1 MDMRKLFWLL
11 LLTAWSLSAQAGG
24 NLLIYGDSLS
34 AAYGIS
40 PKQGWVALLE
50 ERLRTEKF
58 DYKVVNASIS
68 GETASG
74 GLARI
79 DGALAKYAPEVVVLA
94 LGAND
99 GLRGLPVAQM
109 RKDLSAIIRKAQAKG
124 AKVVLVGMR
133 IPPNYGTRYANEF
146 QDSFAELAKRYK
158 TAYVPFLLE
167 GVVLQRA
174 NFQEDNLHPT
184 AAVQP
189 LMLETVWKGL
199 EPVLKKP

>member
-1 MDMRKLFWLL
+1 MIIKKLLWTL
-11 LLTAWSLSAQAGG
+11 LLTACSFSAQAGA
-24 NLLIYGDSLS
+24 NLLVYGDSLS

-50 ERLRTEKF
+50 ERLKTEKL

-79 DGALAKYAPEVVVLA
+79 DAALAKYSPEVLVLA

-109 RKDLSAIIRKAQAKG
+109 RKDLSAIIAKAQAKG
-124 AKVVLVGMR
+124 AKVLLVGMR
-133 IPPNYGTRYANEF
+133 IPPNYGSRYSKEF
-146 QDSFAELAKRYK
+146 EQSFADVAKQYK

-174 NFQEDNLHPT
+174 NFQDDNLHPT

-189 LMLETVWKGL
+189 TMLETVWRGL
-199 EPVLKKP
+199 EPLLRR